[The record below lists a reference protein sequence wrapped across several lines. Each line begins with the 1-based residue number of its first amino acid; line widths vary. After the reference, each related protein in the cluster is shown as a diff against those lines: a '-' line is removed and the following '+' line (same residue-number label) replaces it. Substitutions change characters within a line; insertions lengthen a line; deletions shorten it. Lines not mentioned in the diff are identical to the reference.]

1 MHGSSSRRKQ
11 PLNPTSPLRTL
22 VLRTSYY
29 LTVAR
34 DLQPGWLSLSL
45 ERHAAVRNGTN
56 KPYWHLGA
64 ARSSSPFLSRMKQM
78 PQVAA
83 CFPDAQCCP
92 EAGSALSL
100 PALVAQQEQVVH
112 SGADLV
118 RAGPSIT
125 APRITWPCV
134 ADGADADVKRP
145 AFRRKAVSR
154 NMATITAAVTRMGI
168 NE

>member
-64 ARSSSPFLSRMKQM
+64 ARSSSPFLSRMKRT
-78 PQVAA
+78 P
-83 CFPDAQCCP
+83 
-92 EAGSALSL
+92 SA
-100 PALVAQQEQVVH
+100 
-112 SGADLV
+112 
-118 RAGPSIT
+118 
-125 APRITWPCV
+125 APRPDQLSPCPLWLRSRSRSSTQ
-134 ADGADADVKRP
+134 ARIWCARDRPSRRP
-145 AFRRKAVSR
+145 ASHGRAL
-154 NMATITAAVTRMGI
+154 RMELMPTSNGGLPPI
-168 NE
+168 GRLEEHGYHHGRCHQDGN